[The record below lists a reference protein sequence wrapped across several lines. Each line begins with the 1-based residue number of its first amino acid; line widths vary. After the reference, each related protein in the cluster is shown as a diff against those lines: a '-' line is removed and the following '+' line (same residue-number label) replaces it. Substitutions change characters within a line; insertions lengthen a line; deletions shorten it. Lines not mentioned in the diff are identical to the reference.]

1 MAGYAT
7 IDNVAVKQIASNI
20 IRENVVQDVIVIPQK
35 AADFRYAE
43 DLDGENITVQRTKMG
58 SQSGRIIQTGL
69 NNGGFLN
76 SKKNNIE
83 SDLATIPLTLVYDAP
98 TDVPQNALN
107 LNGSGRLLESIL
119 MNTTKAISRFIN
131 LGYLS
136 SVIADALNAGI
147 SATSASGSVTYAFSD
162 KQVTKR
168 ADDTS
173 AAAMDAFYKAAAN
186 LGEGDIDNGYD
197 IFPTSDTEVIIRPS
211 FQYKLMNNAGI
222 FAGNFIGQQMIASGS
237 FDAFDT
243 TYTPNMIRGYVG
255 ELNGALVYS
264 AGNLF
269 DLAEGWLGQ
278 KTLADGTLTA
288 ITSGALKN
296 LDAIYVCGLGV
307 AGGVDR
313 RSEVKVVDLQGGQG
327 VQVQP
332 LVRCGFTTFSPRAVQ
347 LITNPTGLTASD
359 FVTYT
364 GSASVAT
371 QTKKLAVYAPGNRN

>member
-7 IDNVAVKQIASNI
+7 LDNVAVKQIASNI
-20 IRENVVQDVIVIPQK
+20 IRENLVQDVIVIPNK

-58 SQSGRIIQTGL
+58 TQSGRVIEEGL
-69 NNGGFLN
+69 TNGGFIN
-76 SKKNNIE
+76 AKKNEIQ
-83 SDLATIPLTLVYDAP
+83 SDLATIPLTIVYDAV

-119 MNTTKAISRFIN
+119 KNTTKAISRHIN

-136 SVIADALNAGI
+136 CVLADAINAGI
-147 SATSASGSVTYAFSD
+147 KATSSGDTVTYAFD
-162 KQVTKR
+162 AKQVTAC
-168 ADDTS
+168 ADDT
-173 AAAMDAFYKAAAN
+173 AAGAMTAFYAAAAN
-186 LGEGDIDNGYD
+186 LGAGDIDNGFD
-197 IFPTSDTEVIIRPS
+197 IFPTSDTEVIVRPS
-211 FQYKLMNNAGI
+211 FQYKLMNNAGL

-237 FDAFDT
+237 FDAFDVS
-243 TYTPNMIRGYVG
+243 YTPNLIRGYVG

-269 DLAEGWLGQ
+269 DLVEGWLGQ
-278 KTLADGTLTA
+278 KTLADGSLAA
-288 ITSGALKN
+288 ITSGSLAN
-296 LDAIYVCGLGV
+296 LEAIYVCGLGV

-332 LVRCGFTTFSPRAVQ
+332 LVRCGFKTFSPRAVQ
-347 LITNPTGLTASD
+347 IITNKTGLTATN

-364 GSASVAT
+364 GAGSVAT
-371 QTKKLAVYAPGNRN
+371 QTKKLSVYAPGNRS

>member
-7 IDNVAVKQIASNI
+7 LDNVAVKQIASNI
-20 IRENVVQDVIVIPQK
+20 IRENLVQDVIVIPNK

-58 SQSGRIIQTGL
+58 TQSGRVIEEGL
-69 NNGGFLN
+69 TNGGFIN
-76 SKKNNIE
+76 AKKNEIQ
-83 SDLATIPLTLVYDAP
+83 SDLATIPLTIVYDAA

-119 MNTTKAISRFIN
+119 KNTTKAISRHIN

-136 SVIADALNAGI
+136 CVLADAINAGI
-147 SATSASGSVTYAFSD
+147 KATSSSGTVTYAFD
-162 KQVTKR
+162 AKQVTAC
-168 ADDTS
+168 ADDT
-173 AAAMDAFYKAAAN
+173 AAGAMTAFYAAAAN
-186 LGEGDIDNGYD
+186 LGAGDIDNGFD
-197 IFPTSDTEVIIRPS
+197 IFPTSDTEVIVRPS
-211 FQYKLMNNAGI
+211 FQYKLMNNAGL

-237 FDAFDT
+237 FDAFDVS
-243 TYTPNMIRGYVG
+243 YTPNLIRGYVG

-269 DLAEGWLGQ
+269 DLVEGWLGQ
-278 KTLADGTLTA
+278 KTLDGGSLAA
-288 ITSGALKN
+288 ITSGSLAN
-296 LDAIYVCGLGV
+296 LEAIYVCGLGV

-332 LVRCGFTTFSPRAVQ
+332 LVRCGFKTFSPRAVQ
-347 LITNPTGLTASD
+347 IITNKTGLTATN

-364 GSASVAT
+364 GAGNVAT
-371 QTKKLAVYAPGNRN
+371 QTKKLSVYAPGNRS

>member
-7 IDNVAVKQIASNI
+7 LDNVAVKQIASNI
-20 IRENVVQDVIVIPQK
+20 IRENLVQDVIVIPNK

-58 SQSGRIIQTGL
+58 TQSGRVIADGL
-69 NNGGFLN
+69 ANGGFIN
-76 SKKNNIE
+76 AKKNEIQ
-83 SDLATIPLTLVYDAP
+83 SDLATIPLTIVYDAV

-119 MNTTKAISRFIN
+119 KNTTKAISRHIN

-136 SVIADALNAGI
+136 CVLADAINAGI
-147 SATSASGSVTYAFSD
+147 KATNSGGTVSYAFD
-162 KQVTKR
+162 AKQVTAC
-168 ADDTS
+168 ADDT
-173 AAAMDAFYKAAAN
+173 AAGAMTAFYAAAAN
-186 LGEGDIDNGYD
+186 LGAGDIDNGFD
-197 IFPTSDTEVIIRPS
+197 IFPTSDTEVIVRPS
-211 FQYKLMNNAGI
+211 FQYKLMNNAGL

-243 TYTPNMIRGYVG
+243 SYTPNLIRGYVG

-269 DLAEGWLGQ
+269 DLVEGWLGQ
-278 KTLADGTLTA
+278 KTLADGSLAA
-288 ITSGALKN
+288 ITSGSLAN
-296 LDAIYVCGLGV
+296 LEAIYVCGLGV

-332 LVRCGFTTFSPRAVQ
+332 LVRCGFKTFSPRAVQ
-347 LITNPTGLTASD
+347 IITNKTGLTATN

-364 GSASVAT
+364 GAGSVAT
-371 QTKKLAVYAPGNRN
+371 QTKKLSVYAPGNRG

>member
-1 MAGYAT
+1 MAGYST
-7 IDNVAVKQIASNI
+7 LDNVAVKQIASNI
-20 IRENVVQDVIVIPQK
+20 IRENLVQDIIVIPNK

-43 DLDGENITVQRTKMG
+43 DVDGENITVQRTKMG
-58 SQSGRIIQTGL
+58 AQSGRVISDGL
-69 NNGGFLN
+69 NNGGFIN
-76 SKKNNIE
+76 SKKNDIS
-83 SDLATIPLTLVYDAP
+83 SDLTTIPLTLVYDAP

-136 SVIADALNAGI
+136 SVITDALNAGI
-147 SATSASGSVTYAFSD
+147 TATSANNNVTYAFSP

-168 ADDTS
+168 ADDT
-173 AAAMDAFYKAAAN
+173 AEGAMAAFYAAAAN
-186 LGEGDIDNGYD
+186 LGAGDIDNGYD
-197 IFPTSDTEVIIRPS
+197 IFPTSETEVIVRPS

-222 FAGNFIGQQMIASGS
+222 FTGNFIGQQMIASGS

-243 TYTPNMIRGYVG
+243 TYTPNLIRGYVG

-269 DLAEGWLGQ
+269 DLVEGWLGQ
-278 KTLADGTLTA
+278 QTLADGQLAA
-288 ITSGALKN
+288 IESGSLAN
-296 LDAIYVCGLGV
+296 LDAIYICGLGV

-313 RSEVKVVDLQGGQG
+313 RTEVKVVDLQGGQG

-332 LVRCGFTTFSPRAVQ
+332 LVRCGFKTFSPRAVQ
-347 LITNPTGLTASD
+347 LITNPDGLTASN

-364 GSASVAT
+364 GAANVAT